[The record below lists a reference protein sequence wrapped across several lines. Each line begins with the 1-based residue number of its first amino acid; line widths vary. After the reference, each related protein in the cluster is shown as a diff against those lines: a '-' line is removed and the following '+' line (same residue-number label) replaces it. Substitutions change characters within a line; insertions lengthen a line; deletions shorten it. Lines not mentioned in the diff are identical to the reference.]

1 MPAAKVTIA
10 DGSVMNCN
18 SQVPQLQWWVQGQ
31 TLQSIVR
38 VLPLK
43 CYDLILGVD
52 WLETHSPMWVHWK
65 RKKMKFTHNG
75 QRITLRGVNDCTS
88 KCSKLTTRKLKGML
102 RKGGVAQVV

>member
-1 MPAAKVTIA
+1 MRVAKVTIA

-43 CYDLILGVD
+43 GYDLILGVD
-52 WLETHSPMWVHWK
+52 WLETHSSMWVHWK
-65 RKKMKFTHNG
+65 RKKMKFTHKG
-75 QRITLRGVNDCTS
+75 Q
-88 KCSKLTTRKLKGML
+88 
-102 RKGGVAQVV
+102 